1 MTQENDKDKKVIL
14 LTGATSGIGLAVAEA
29 LAKMDI
35 KLYIVGRRMEK
46 TQAVFDHLC
55 QTSGNKDI
63 EYLLADLSSQDSVRN
78 LAKVFK
84 RTESRLDALIHV
96 AGTVETTRILTQDG
110 IEKHFAVNFLSR
122 FLLTHLLL
130 DLLKKSGSARVVN
143 VSGAYHAHGR
153 IHFEDLTLE
162 KKYSWQEA
170 NNQSKLADVLMTYA
184 LASRLKKAGIR
195 VNCLH
200 PGAVR
205 TGVVLRTKGLS
216 FWTKLLYRLV
226 SWMFRSPAKGAE
238 TVIWLATAPEA
249 GKYSGKYFID
259 KKAVK
264 SAPATYDKELQDR
277 LWRTSLQLTGLEAFE
292 DVSSV
297 FVLSN

>member
-1 MTQENDKDKKVIL
+1 MAQEKDNQKKVIL
-14 LTGATSGIGLAVAEA
+14 LTGATSGIGLAAAEA
-29 LAKMDI
+29 LAKMNV
-35 KLYIVGRRMEK
+35 KLYLVGRRMEK
-46 TQAVFDHLC
+46 TQMVLDHLRA
-55 QTSGNKDI
+55 TTGNKDI
-63 EYLLADLSSQDSVRN
+63 DYLLADLASQESVRN

-84 RTESRLDALIHV
+84 RMENRLDALVHV
-96 AGTVETTRILTQDG
+96 AGTVETSRVLTPDG
-110 IEKHFAVNFLSR
+110 VEKHFAVNYLSR

-143 VSGAYHAHGR
+143 VSGAYHAYGR

-162 KKYSWQEA
+162 QKYSWQEA
-170 NNQSKLADVLMTYA
+170 NNQSKLADVLFTYA
-184 LASRLKKAGIR
+184 LASRMKKAGIR

-205 TGVVLRTKGLS
+205 TGVVLRTKGIS
-216 FWTKLLYRLV
+216 VWTKLLYRMV

-238 TVIWLATAPEA
+238 TVVWLATSPEA
-249 GKYSGKYFID
+249 GKFTGKYFID

-264 SAPATYDKELQDR
+264 SAAPTYDKELQDR
-277 LWRTSLQLTGLEAFE
+277 LWRTSLQLTGLEAME

-297 FVLSN
+297 FLLNN